1 MGRRSARETAKAA
14 QRSRP
19 QPRKRVAQVRPW
31 GWEDVAWVGIA
42 LFIFKVLMVLIVG
55 NRFTA
60 LMPDEGI
67 IGVRVILLIVFH
79 LALLMILAYR
89 AHCRHLSFS
98 EAYRLRKLSPEEL
111 ERQQIPLWNG
121 KKNKVA
127 EGVQDHAQQSTETE
141 QFLPAWQSALLVL
154 VLFLGL
160 RIFVMVY
167 TYVTSELGWVT
178 SPAESL
184 TNLFSPTLFG
194 LVAAVMV
201 IVLLAPFIE
210 ELVFRVI
217 MFGTFARK
225 MSIALAVILQGLIF
239 SLSHL
244 SVWAAVPNFL
254 LALACV
260 YLIQRCR
267 TAIPAILL
275 HVLYNA
281 AVVAAAFY
289 LAMTH

>member
-1 MGRRSARETAKAA
+1 MGRRSARATAKAT
-14 QRSRP
+14 QRSKP
-19 QPRKRVAQVRPW
+19 QPRKRIAQVRPW

-42 LFIFKVLMVLIVG
+42 LFIFKVLMILIVG

-67 IGVRVILLIVFH
+67 IGVRIALLIVFH
-79 LALLMILAYR
+79 FALLMILAYR

-111 ERQQIPLWNG
+111 EKQQLPLW
-121 KKNKVA
+121 KKKDKTA
-127 EGVQDHAQQSTETE
+127 EDVQHDSQHDAEESK
-141 QFLPAWQSALLVL
+141 QFLPAWQSALVVV
-154 VLFLGL
+154 VLFLAL
-160 RIFVMVY
+160 RILVMVY
-167 TYVTSELGWVT
+167 TYVTGELGWAT
-178 SPAESL
+178 SPAEGL

-194 LVAAVMV
+194 LAAAVII

-225 MSIALAVILQGLIF
+225 MSIALAVVLQGLIF

-260 YLIQRCR
+260 YLVQRCR

-289 LAMTH
+289 LAMT